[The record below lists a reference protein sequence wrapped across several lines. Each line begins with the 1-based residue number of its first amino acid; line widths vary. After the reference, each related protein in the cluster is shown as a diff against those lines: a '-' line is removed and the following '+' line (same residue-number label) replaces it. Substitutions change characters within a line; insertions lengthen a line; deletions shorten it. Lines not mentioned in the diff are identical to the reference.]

1 MSTNEQKHM
10 PGFSVGDRVTY
21 ADINL
26 RHYSGM
32 VTSIGRTKNGGNC
45 LVKWDKFP
53 FVSEEYLPNLRRST
67 ESC

>member
-1 MSTNEQKHM
+1 MTEKHTLIE
-10 PGFSVGDRVTY
+10 GDDVTY

-26 RHYSGM
+26 RYYSG
-32 VTSIGRTKNGGNC
+32 VITSIGPTKNGGNC
-45 LVKWDKFP
+45 LVKWNNFP